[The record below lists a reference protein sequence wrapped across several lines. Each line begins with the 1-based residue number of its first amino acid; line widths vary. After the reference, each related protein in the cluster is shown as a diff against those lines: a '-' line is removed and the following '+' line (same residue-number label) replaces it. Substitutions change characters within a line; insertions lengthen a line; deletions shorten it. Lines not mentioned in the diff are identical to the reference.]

1 MKKLFSVFLIALFAF
16 ANAQENKETA
26 NRFFYELTFK
36 PKKILQSWI
45 S

>member
-16 ANAQENKETA
+16 ANAQDKETA